1 MAFVRTFTEV
11 EMAVGDVGTGVVA
24 VAGKMKRAELCQWLK
39 RKTRKDVKIF
49 CPRPPAENLVKQG
62 LGNFTLLDEGI
73 DTHSSSNIKTILGK
87 WQTSERKSG
96 PPNKTFPSYQ
106 SNAQVRKPLP
116 AITYSPGRSTKH
128 CRILEK

>member
-49 CPRPPAENLVKQG
+49 CPRPPAENLVKQDPQTKP
-62 LGNFTLLDEGI
+62 FQA
-73 DTHSSSNIKTILGK
+73 IKVMPK
-87 WQTSERKSG
+87 
-96 PPNKTFPSYQ
+96 
-106 SNAQVRKPLP
+106 
-116 AITYSPGRSTKH
+116 
-128 CRILEK
+128 